1 MSKKLC
7 LLGLFVL
14 GIYGSIRSQ
23 SAISGRVIDQQG
35 AAVDFANIL
44 LLNTTDSSLVK
55 GELSDENGQW
65 TMQVPFTGTFI
76 LRVTMLGYT
85 DYDYPPFTIRKADEP
100 MQLPEAR
107 LQSSS
112 IQLAAVE
119 VVAHKPFLEQR
130 AGKLVVNVDQSIT
143 GQGGTLVDVLM
154 KAPGVVVMNGKLKM
168 AGRSGVTILI
178 DGKPTRYM
186 DIEALLREMPAD
198 NIERI
203 EIIHQPDASY
213 DADGTGGVIN
223 VILKKNVMLGTN
235 GTFLLAGGIGK
246 LPKYRT
252 AMAINHGAGPWKMS
266 FNGGYMYRSNY
277 EELHLNRIVGDSE
290 FDQSN
295 FKPSKPYTGYFR
307 SNIDWTPSARHIFGL
322 SLGYTATTNNRLHTN
337 TTAIGFADSAPY
349 VELETKN
356 QLNKQTNQYITGG
369 NYTFLIDTSGQKLEA
384 DLSWIGFD
392 RKGTS
397 LANTAVTKGENV
409 PYPSWRNE
417 EPSQTNITV
426 AKVDYTRPI
435 TAALKMQAGLKYSY
449 AGIDNNL
456 KSWNENSGE
465 WVSNPQQTNHFV
477 YTEHTGAAY
486 LNASYSQNNWEA
498 NAGLRYED
506 NYAKGRSLTLDSS
519 KTRHL
524 QQLFPSFSVAA
535 PMGKHFGLSASYSYR
550 IERPNYQT
558 LNPFL
563 YYYDPYTFERG
574 NTDLRPELTHSGK
587 LTLTYDKH
595 PFIALEYSRTKDII
609 TLVTEQD
616 DETGAA
622 YAATVNLDYLQRYG
636 GSVFFPM
643 EFAKGLSGYGSLMLF
658 YNRYSSD
665 YLGGNFDRDVLSFSA
680 YLQVAYKIGSGWSAE
695 LSGWYQ
701 GEGIEGIMNYK
712 PFYSAS
718 MGIQKKLLDNRA
730 NFRLSYDAFAFRNW
744 RGTLEYQNMDMEV
757 TSIWET
763 RVVQATFTWQFGSR
777 FLSKDRQRPN
787 SSAEETS
794 RAGRKD

>member
-14 GIYGSIRSQ
+14 GMYGSMWCQ
-23 SAISGRVIDQQG
+23 SIISGRVVDQDG
-35 AAVDFANIL
+35 TGVGFANIL
-44 LLNTTDSSLVK
+44 LLNAIDSSLVK
-55 GELSDENGQW
+55 GDLSEENGQW
-65 TMQVPFTGTFI
+65 TLQASFSGSFFV
-76 LRVTMLGYT
+76 RVSMLGYSDT
-85 DYDYPPFTIRKADEP
+85 DSQVFQIKKAEP
-100 MQLPEAR
+100 IQVPDLQ
-107 LQSSS
+107 LQSGA
-112 IQLAAVE
+112 IQLASVE
-119 VVAHKPFLEQR
+119 VTARKPFLEQQ

-143 GQGGTLVDVLM
+143 GQGGSLADILM
-154 KAPGVVVMNGKLKM
+154 KAPGVVVMNGKIKM

-186 DIEALLREMPAD
+186 DIDALLREMPAD
-198 NIERI
+198 NIQRI
-203 EIIHQPDASY
+203 EIVHQPDASF

-223 VILKKNVMLGTN
+223 VVLKKNVMLGTN

-252 AMAINHGAGPWKMS
+252 ALLLNHGAGPWRIS

-277 EELHLNRIVGDSE
+277 EELHLDRRVGE
-290 FDQSN
+290 EQFDQSN
-295 FKPSKPYTGYFR
+295 YKPSKPRTGYFR
-307 SNIDWTPSARHIFGL
+307 SNIDWTPSAQHVFGL
-322 SLGYTATTNNRLHTN
+322 SLGYTATQNNRLHTN
-337 TTAIGFADSAPY
+337 TTAIGLADAAPF

-356 QLNKQTNQYITGG
+356 QLNRDAQQYIAGG
-369 NYTFLIDTSGQKLEA
+369 NYTFLIDTSGHKLEA
-384 DLSWIGFD
+384 DLSWIGYD
-392 RKGTS
+392 RKGSS
-397 LANTAVTKGENV
+397 LANTTVTLGESAN
-409 PYPSWRNE
+409 YPSWRNS
-417 EPSQTNITV
+417 EPSLTNITI

-435 TAALKMQAGLKYSY
+435 SEALKMQAGLKYSY

-456 KSWNENSGE
+456 RSWNENGGE
-465 WVSNPQQTNHFV
+465 WVSNPFQSNHFV

-486 LNASYSQNNWEA
+486 VNASYNSKDWEA
-498 NAGLRYED
+498 NVGLRYED
-506 NYAKGRSLTLDSS
+506 NYASGRSLTLDSTKS
-519 KTRHL
+519 RHL
-524 QQLFPSFSVAA
+524 QQLFPSFSLAA
-535 PMGKHFGLSASYSYR
+535 PMGKHFGMSASYSYR

-558 LNPFL
+558 LNPFI

-595 PFIALEYSRTKDII
+595 PFISLEYSRTKDII

-622 YAATVNLDYLQRYG
+622 YASTVNLDYLERYG

-643 EFAKGLSGYGSLMLF
+643 AFAKGLSGYGSLMLH
-658 YNRYSSD
+658 YNRYSSS
-665 YLGGNFDRDVLSFSA
+665 YLGDNFDRDVLSFSA
-680 YLQVAYKIGSGWSAE
+680 YLQVGYKIGSGWSAE

-701 GEGIEGIMNYK
+701 GTGLEGILTYK

-718 MGIQKKLLDNRA
+718 MGVQKKLLADRA
-730 NFRLSYDAFAFRNW
+730 TFRLSYDSFAFRNW
-744 RGTLEYQNMDMEV
+744 RGSLEYQNMDMDV

-777 FLSKDRQRPN
+777 FLGKDRQRSS